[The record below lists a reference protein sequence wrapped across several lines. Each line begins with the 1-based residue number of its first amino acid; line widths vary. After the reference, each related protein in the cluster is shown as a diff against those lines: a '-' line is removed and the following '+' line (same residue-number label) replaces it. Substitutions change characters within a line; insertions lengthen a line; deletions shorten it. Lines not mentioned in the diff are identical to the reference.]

1 MVGDIIGE
9 LAATVAAAGIA
20 GNTGAAG
27 TAAAAGGETQSEAE
41 QDCSFDESPQHHDP
55 F

>member
-1 MVGDIIGE
+1 MVGDIIGK
-9 LAATVAAAGIA
+9 LAATVTAAGIA

-27 TAAAAGGETQSEAE
+27 TAAAGGETQSEAE
-41 QDCSFDESPQHHDP
+41 QDRDFDESPQHHDP